1 MAAPEAR
8 ATMELVQAKF
18 GKRAPDGLASDL
30 RALADAVDRG
40 DVKELV
46 ACFVQN
52 NEFNYLWAASLYD
65 SLALS
70 DLLHAQ
76 ALHRMRE

>member
-1 MAAPEAR
+1 
-8 ATMELVQAKF
+8 MELINAKF
-18 GKRAPDGLASDL
+18 GKQAPDGLAHDL

-40 DVKELV
+40 EVKEFV

-52 NEFNYLWAASLYD
+52 DEFNYLWAASLGQ
-65 SLALS
+65 SVLLS

-76 ALHRMRE
+76 ALGRMRA